1 MKQPH
6 SEDAIEHT
14 DGEQDTGNHKSPDAA
29 EAGGADR
36 FGGTRAGSQ
45 NVEPAP
51 AEPEQG
57 GSGSA
62 TEQLHQVEDVLGDA
76 VGGKAGPHTERPPA
90 SDEFGT
96 L

>member
-6 SEDAIEHT
+6 SEDGIEHT
-14 DGEQDTGNHKSPDAA
+14 DDEQNTGNHKVPNAA

-45 NVEPAP
+45 NVEADAAQPGST
-51 AEPEQG
+51 AEPSDPQKR
-57 GSGSA
+57 
-62 TEQLHQVEDVLGDA
+62 QPVEDALGDDTT
-76 VGGKAGPHTERPPA
+76 GKEGPHAERSPER
-90 SDEFGT
+90 DEFGR